1 MRCAILLLMALP
13 IGALL
18 AQDAPIQVVIT
29 APRSAHFVVRS
40 PADSAPLF
48 AQGSIELGVPELGKA
63 GANDASLTMQIAV
76 LDTSSQV
83 HVAATR
89 NGRVIASGDG
99 AYMTVRREASGV
111 AIEVK
116 SAIPS
121 SVTRGLRKPD

>member
-1 MRCAILLLMALP
+1 L
-13 IGALL
+13 
-18 AQDAPIQVVIT
+18 
-29 APRSAHFVVRS
+29 
-40 PADSAPLF
+40 
-48 AQGSIELGVPELGKA
+48 AQGSIELAVPELAKVG
-63 GANDASLTMQIAV
+63 GSDALSAMQIAA

-83 HVAATR
+83 HVAATQ

-116 SAIPS
+116 NVVPA